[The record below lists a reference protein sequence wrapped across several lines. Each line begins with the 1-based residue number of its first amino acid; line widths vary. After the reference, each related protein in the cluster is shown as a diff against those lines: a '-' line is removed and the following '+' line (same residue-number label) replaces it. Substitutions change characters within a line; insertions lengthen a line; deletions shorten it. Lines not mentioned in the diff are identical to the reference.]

1 MTYTTT
7 TGFLSS
13 NVLRNGRDA
22 EVPDT
27 FRCEAIFMVHDYVFA
42 FVSHLPHVI
51 AYSLINSFITEDD
64 CEDIL
69 RFSGGSLSDYTRIA
83 SSSPQMWRDVFS
95 SNKDNVLKAIS
106 NFKNSLSEMEEAIRN
121 DDRGLLENVIKKA
134 YKARRENV
142 K

>member
-1 MTYTTT
+1 M
-7 TGFLSS
+7 GLRRIRASNPEPQRKSCVVGAACRQAFPLPRRSGCRLS
-13 NVLRNGRDA
+13 
-22 EVPDT
+22 
-27 FRCEAIFMVHDYVFA
+27 FQ
-42 FVSHLPHVI
+42 
-51 AYSLINSFITEDD
+51 EDD
-64 CEDIL
+64 CEDLL

-134 YKARRENV
+134 YKARREKV